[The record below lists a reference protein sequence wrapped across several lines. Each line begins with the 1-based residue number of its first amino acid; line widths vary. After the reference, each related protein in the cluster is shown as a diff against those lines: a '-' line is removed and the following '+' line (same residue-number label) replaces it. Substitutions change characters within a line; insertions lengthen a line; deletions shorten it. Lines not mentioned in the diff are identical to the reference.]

1 MKTIYALLGTL
12 CVGLGAIGT
21 VVPGMPTT
29 VFLIV
34 AAWLYARSC
43 PGLHRRLMEHR
54 VFGPY
59 LRMAERREM
68 PRRAKIVAL
77 AMMWGGIGICVATVP
92 VVAVQALVVS
102 LALIGSGVV
111 LFWVRTA
118 SNTLAVVATQ

>member
-43 PGLHRRLMEHR
+43 PGLHRQLMEHPI
-54 VFGPY
+54 FGPY
-59 LRMAERREM
+59 LRMAEKREM
-68 PRRAKIVAL
+68 PRRAKVMAL
-77 AMMWGGIGICVATVP
+77 AMMWSGIAICCATVNM
-92 VVAVQALVVS
+92 ATVQMLVIA
-102 LALIGSGVV
+102 LALTGSSVV
-111 LFWVRTA
+111 LFWVRTCE
-118 SNTLAVVATQ
+118 AVEVSLR

>member
-43 PGLHRRLMEHR
+43 PGLHRRLIEHR
-54 VFGPY
+54 VFGPTCGW
-59 LRMAERREM
+59 RRSVRCPGG
-68 PRRAKIVAL
+68 PRSWR
-77 AMMWGGIGICVATVP
+77 W
-92 VVAVQALVVS
+92 
-102 LALIGSGVV
+102 
-111 LFWVRTA
+111 R
-118 SNTLAVVATQ
+118 